1 MAPLRPLLLVLAV
14 ALGAPSSHA
23 AEAVYPPGS
32 RLGMVPPSGMVTSNN
47 FFGFED
53 PNTNAAIILA
63 ALPVEAYAELEKTI
77 NAEALRKQGVTLE
90 KRETM
95 PLPTGKAF
103 LVIGHQEIDKV
114 KVRKWILI
122 GSLPALTALVTVQIP
137 ETVKD
142 LYSDAAIRATLAT
155 LAMRVTVP
163 VEEQLSLLPFKIA
176 ELAGFQVGG
185 VLPGRAVVLSDAP
198 ADTLGQPQP
207 HIFVSVAPGGPAQ
220 SSDRDAFARDVF
232 AAVPNVRDI
241 RLTTSEPLR
250 IVGQPGHQ
258 ILAQA
263 RDPAGAI
270 SLTVVQW
277 LRFGGG
283 GYLQLVGIARAD
295 AWHEAYPR
303 FRAVRDGIEPR

>member
-1 MAPLRPLLLVLAV
+1 MTLLRPLLVLL
-14 ALGAPSSHA
+14 ALALAAPSLRA
-23 AEAVYPPGS
+23 ADAVYPPGS
-32 RLGMVPPSGMVTSNN
+32 RIGIVPPSGMLTSNN

-63 ALPVEAYAELEKTI
+63 ALPAEAYAELEKTI
-77 NAEALRKQGVTLE
+77 SAEALKKQGVTLE
-90 KRETM
+90 KREAM
-95 PLPTGKAF
+95 PLSTGKAF
-103 LVIGHQEIDKV
+103 LVIGHQEVDKT

-122 GSLPALTALVTVQIP
+122 GSSPALTALVTVQVP
-137 ETVKD
+137 EAVKN

-155 LAMRVTVP
+155 LAIRAIVP
-163 VEEQLSLLPFKIA
+163 VEEQLSLLPFKVA
-176 ELAGFQVGG
+176 EFAGFQVAG
-185 VLPGRAVVLSDAP
+185 VVPGRAVVLSDVP
-198 ADTLGQPQP
+198 ADAPGQPQP

-220 SSDRDAFARDVF
+220 TGDRDAFARDVF
-232 AAVPNVRDI
+232 AAIPNIRDI
-241 RLTTSEPLR
+241 RFTTSEPLR

-263 RDPAGAI
+263 MDPGSAI